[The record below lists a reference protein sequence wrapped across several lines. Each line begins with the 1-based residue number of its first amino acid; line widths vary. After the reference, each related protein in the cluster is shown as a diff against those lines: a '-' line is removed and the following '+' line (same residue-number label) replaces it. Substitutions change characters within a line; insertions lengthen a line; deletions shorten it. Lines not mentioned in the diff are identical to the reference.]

1 MLPIP
6 EDSSLYEDQHCGKTR
21 EQNSSDFNG
30 TLENGIIFSRVFP
43 TFTTSYIRGFGASE
57 GVSEGV
63 GAILGLS
70 WGHLWRFRDSEIRRF
85 GDAGIQNSWTLVLSS
100 FIEVGLE

>member
-1 MLPIP
+1 MGKIESKILPILMEP
-6 EDSSLYEDQHCGKTR
+6 FKKAY
-21 EQNSSDFNG
+21 F
-30 TLENGIIFSRVFP
+30 FSRVFP
-43 TFTTSYIRGFGASE
+43 TFATSYIRGFGASE

-85 GDAGIQNSWTLVLSS
+85 GDAGIQNSWILVLSS